1 MRHPLRS
8 SPRGC
13 VLALVP
19 LLVSAGCGSGLL
31 LDPDAAQGIDGIVL
45 LGPLCPVVNL
55 EDPCPDAPHQAWIRI
70 LDGHGHDLTRVQSGK
85 DGRFR
90 VGLEPGRYRVVGEG
104 GDPFP
109 RGGEEEVTV
118 SAGVWTSVTLHFDTG
133 IR

>member
-1 MRHPLRS
+1 MDR
-8 SPRGC
+8 PR
-13 VLALVP
+13 LP
-19 LLVSAGCGSGLL
+19 LLRTVVLLGLLASVSACGPDLL
-31 LDPDAAQGIDGIVL
+31 LGPDAAQGIEGIAL
-45 LGPLCPVVNL
+45 LGPLCPVVSVD
-55 EDPCPDAPHQAWIRI
+55 DPCPDRPHRALIRI
-70 LDGHGHDLTRVQSGK
+70 LDDGGSEVTHLDTGD

-118 SAGVWTSVTLHFDTG
+118 QGGVWASVTLHFDTG